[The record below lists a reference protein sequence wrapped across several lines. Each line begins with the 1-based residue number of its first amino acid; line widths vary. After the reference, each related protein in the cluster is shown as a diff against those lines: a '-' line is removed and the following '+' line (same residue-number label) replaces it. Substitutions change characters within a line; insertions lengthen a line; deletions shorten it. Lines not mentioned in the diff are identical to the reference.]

1 MSTSAEIIQRL
12 RSMNEAQLRE
22 VASATN
28 IPFPSLAKVRYG
40 ATKEPRAGR
49 VDDLRR
55 YFEQLDAQTA

>member
-1 MSTSAEIIQRL
+1 MSTSAEIIKRL

-28 IPFPSLAKVRYG
+28 IPFPTLAKVRYG

-49 VDDLRR
+49 IDTLRQ
-55 YFEQLDAQTA
+55 YFDQLDAQPA

>member
-1 MSTSAEIIQRL
+1 
-12 RSMNEAQLRE
+12 MNEAQLRE

-49 VDDLRR
+49 IDTLRQ
-55 YFEQLDAQTA
+55 YFEQLDAQPA